1 MTSFPPSSFSTFN
14 TQPSTSSKSA
24 TNGVMLN
31 MQSMIEAARNKM
43 DTMPVIQVHV
53 DAMGH
58 IIAQASKGLAVIQVD
73 SKFVVSI
80 TALLQSLVQEF
91 GESMVS
97 VSTGKQGSPRVR
109 AVHGAMGRQLIT
121 LAELLGKFQ
130 TLRK

>member
-1 MTSFPPSSFSTFN
+1 
-14 TQPSTSSKSA
+14 
-24 TNGVMLN
+24 
-31 MQSMIEAARNKM
+31 M
-43 DTMPVIQVHV
+43 DTVPVIKVHV
-53 DAMGH
+53 DAVAH
-58 IIAQASKGLAVIQVD
+58 TISQARRGLAVIQYD
-73 SKFVVSI
+73 SKIVVSL

>member
-1 MTSFPPSSFSTFN
+1 MTSFLPSSFSTFT
-14 TQPSTSSKSA
+14 TQPSKPA
-24 TNGVMLN
+24 TNSMMGN
-31 MQSMIEAARNKM
+31 MQSMLDSARSKM
-43 DTMPVIQVHV
+43 DTVPAIKVHV
-53 DAMGH
+53 DALVH
-58 IIAQASKGLAVIQVD
+58 TVAQARRGLAVIQMD

-97 VSTGKQGSPRVR
+97 VSTGNQGSPRVK

-121 LAELLGKFQ
+121 LAELIGKFQ

>member
-1 MTSFPPSSFSTFN
+1 MTSFLSSFST
-14 TQPSTSSKSA
+14 QPSKPA
-24 TNGVMLN
+24 TNGMMLN
-31 MQSMIEAARNKM
+31 MQSMLDSARSRM
-43 DTMPVIQVHV
+43 DTVPVIKVHV
-53 DAMGH
+53 DAVAH
-58 IIAQASKGLAVIQVD
+58 TISQARRGLAVIQYD
-73 SKFVVSI
+73 SKIVVSL